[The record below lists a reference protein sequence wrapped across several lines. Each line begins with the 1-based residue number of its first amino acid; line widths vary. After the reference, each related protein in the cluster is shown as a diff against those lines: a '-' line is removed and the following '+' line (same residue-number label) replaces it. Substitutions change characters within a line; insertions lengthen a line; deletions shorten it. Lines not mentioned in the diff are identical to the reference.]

1 MSAFRSGSHGK
12 GDSSTQIK
20 SITVH
25 SPSTSPIPAT
35 SPATY
40 PAIRQ
45 QQQHTSEI
53 GGKTSIANIFS
64 SIGSAGSYTT
74 AREVSELGHHEEPQ
88 HNTSGNS
95 TRDEREKNRLSDSRL
110 GKSIPASSSL
120 AAAAPATAVG
130 DGTGTGKDKPANP
143 EEVLKRNGEPTRP
156 VNAVKLI
163 AGEPLTNSS
172 KALDRLIGIPNETPA
187 KAVSTLTGTLLSS
200 FPRQLLTD
208 QASRSGG

>member
-12 GDSSTQIK
+12 GDNSTQIK

-35 SPATY
+35 PPATY

-45 QQQHTSEI
+45 QQYPSEI
-53 GGKTSIANIFS
+53 GRKTSIANIFS

-88 HNTSGNS
+88 QNTSGDS
-95 TRDEREKNRLSDSRL
+95 TRDERAKNRLSDSGL
-110 GKSIPASSSL
+110 GKSLPASSSL
-120 AAAAPATAVG
+120 AAAALATADG
-130 DGTGTGKDKPANP
+130 GGTGTGKDKPANP

-156 VNAVKLI
+156 FNAVELI
-163 AGEPLTNSS
+163 AGEPPTNSS
-172 KALDRLIGIPNETPA
+172 KVLDRLIGIPNETPA
-187 KAVSTLTGTLLSS
+187 KAVSTLIGTLLSS
-200 FPRQLLTD
+200 FP
-208 QASRSGG
+208 